1 MVATRHFDN
10 ARPLRTLE
18 EISVSILS
26 IEKEVKG
33 LLDGLQNRS
42 PK

>member
-1 MVATRHFDN
+1 MVATRHFDKPQ
-10 ARPLRTLE
+10 PLRALK
-18 EISVSILS
+18 EISVSILAV
-26 IEKEVKG
+26 EKEAKG